1 MTGFNS
7 RTLGRVRQLRPCFI
21 PRAYTFQFTHP
32 GKGATSKEIS
42 IAQGDLR
49 FNSRTLGRVRPP
61 VEATTI
67 ALRAGFN
74 SRTLGRVRQL
84 RPLKRHSKPS
94 RFNSRTLGRVR
105 LRISSSSWASCCF
118 NSRTLGRVR
127 RYSLTAHSRS
137 GSFQFTHPGKG
148 ATLHQRAF
156 QGCDGVSIHA
166 PWEGCDRLLMARAL
180 RGICFNS
187 RTLGRVRRKHHNNL
201 IYQPRVSIHAPWE
214 GCDLALGYRLRSSPR
229 FQFTHPGKG
238 ATRHSPA
245 WLGG

>member
-148 ATLHQRAF
+148 ATCLGKQEVKG
-156 QGCDGVSIHA
+156 QIS
-166 PWEGCDRLLMARAL
+166 
-180 RGICFNS
+180 FNS
-187 RTLGRVRRKHHNNL
+187 RTLGRVRR
-201 IYQPRVSIHAPWE
+201 R
-214 GCDLALGYRLRSSPR
+214 
-229 FQFTHPGKG
+229 
-238 ATRHSPA
+238 RHTPEPPA
-245 WLGG
+245 QA